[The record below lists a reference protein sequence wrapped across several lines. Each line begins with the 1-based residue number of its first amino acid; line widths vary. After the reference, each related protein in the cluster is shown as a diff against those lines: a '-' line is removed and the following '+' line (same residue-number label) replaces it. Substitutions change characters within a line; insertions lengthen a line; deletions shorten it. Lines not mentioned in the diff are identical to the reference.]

1 MVATYEILREKLA
14 ESREKSLAESQKR
27 ALHSQLSF
35 VGTKKS
41 AFNKVLTDFVEAHR
55 DAISLT
61 PIHPLLESLWNG
73 KTYEERLLALRFLLA
88 FRGLLGE
95 REWGLLAKWSETA
108 ENWSLADWIAHVR
121 AWLLRR
127 YPERVTA
134 LINWSGSENVWVRR
148 AAVISLLIYDPEEKE
163 RTQVAVPTRQAL
175 RVIEAAMMD
184 TDPLVQKATAWV
196 AREIAREAPEQLFR
210 LLEQQRGK
218 APKSFIS
225 SAMDGLPERLRL
237 DLIEVLKTPPPPTP
251 EEMKKAAQKAARDQ
265 RAAVKAAAKEA
276 KAAVRAVEKA
286 AAKAVKD
293 QAAAEAAA
301 VRKAAADAKKAAA
314 AVKKAEAA
322 EAVRKAAA
330 ARSAKKG
337 AAPRAKSGKGHVG
350 ATARPARAAKTRA
363 AAKRPAGKSARRTA
377 GRSSDRSRDSAGA
390 KAPARRDGGS
400 RRAPSK
406 GSTAHGRK
414 SARPAPTERAR
425 ARTKSGKKRSR

>member
-41 AFNKVLTDFVEAHR
+41 SFNKVLTDFVEVHR

-73 KTYEERLLALRFLLA
+73 KTYEERLLALRFLIA
-88 FRGLLGE
+88 FKGLLGE

-108 ENWSLADWIAHVR
+108 ENWALADWIAHVR

-134 LINWSGSENVWVRR
+134 LINWCGSENVWVRR

-276 KAAVRAVEKA
+276 RAVVRAAEKA

-293 QAAAEAAA
+293 QAAAAAAA
-301 VRKAAADAKKAAA
+301 VRKAAADAKKAEAA
-314 AVKKAEAA
+314 AKKAAA
-322 EAVRKAAA
+322 ADAARKAAA

-337 AAPRAKSGKGHVG
+337 ATSRVKSGKSRVG
-350 ATARPARAAKTRA
+350 AAARQPARAAKTRA
-363 AAKRPAGKSARRTA
+363 TAKRPAGKSARGTA
-377 GRSSDRSRDSAGA
+377 GRSSARGSAAA

-414 SARPAPTERAR
+414 SARPAPSERAR